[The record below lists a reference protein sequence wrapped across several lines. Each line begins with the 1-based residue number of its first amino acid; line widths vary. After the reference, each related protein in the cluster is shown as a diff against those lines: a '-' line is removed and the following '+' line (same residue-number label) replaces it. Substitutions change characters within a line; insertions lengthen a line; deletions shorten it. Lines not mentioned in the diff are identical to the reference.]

1 MVDAQP
7 VAAAKPALVT
17 LPAKVNTANAD
28 ASGQQLAAAMIPGVN
43 LVIADMTATTFCDST
58 GIDMLVLACQKAAAN
73 GTELR
78 LVLPSPEVLRIMR
91 VLGVDAVLPLYQS
104 LDEALPP
111 ADAQPQSR
119 AVSLLLARLVRR
131 VILH

>member
-7 VAAAKPALVT
+7 ATQARPVLVT
-17 LPAKVNTANAD
+17 LPAEIDLVNAD
-28 ASGQQLAAAMIPGVN
+28 ATGQQLADAMIPGVN
-43 LVIADMTATTFCDST
+43 LVIADMTATTFCYSM
-58 GIDMLVLACQKAAAN
+58 GIRMLVLACREAAAN

-78 LVLPSPEVLRIMR
+78 LVLPCPHVLRIMR
-91 VLGVDAVLPLYQS
+91 LMGVDDALPLYQS

-131 VILH
+131 VIPH

>member
-1 MVDAQP
+1 MVDTQLTAP
-7 VAAAKPALVT
+7 ARPALVA
-17 LPAKVNTANAD
+17 LPARIDTANAD
-28 ASGQQLAAAMIPGVN
+28 ASGQRLAAAMIPGVN

-58 GIDMLVLACQKAAAN
+58 GFDMLVLACQKAAAN

-78 LVLPSPEVLRIMR
+78 LVLPSPEVLRVMR
-91 VLGVDAVLPLYQS
+91 ILGVDAGLPLYQS

-111 ADAQPQSR
+111 ADTQPQSR

-131 VILH
+131 VIPH